1 MSCPLKALA
10 DPPRRTILRSLRS
23 GELREPDLGA
33 LTAMSG
39 TGLAEHLRV
48 LRVAGLL
55 REERRGGRPSYRL
68 ERERLRD
75 LALRLRSVAEA

>member
-1 MSCPLKALA
+1 MSCPLKAIA

-23 GELREPDLGA
+23 GALEARELGE
-33 LTAMSG
+33 LTAVSRS
-39 TGLAEHLRV
+39 GLAEHLRV
-48 LRVAGLL
+48 LRGAGLL
-55 REERRGGRPSYRL
+55 REERKGGPPSYRL